1 MTLTPGADWIGS
13 PRRRPGPEIPSSRTA
28 SGRNT
33 RFYRTSFDFAA
44 LLPSGGML
52 YARKEKRGEIACF

>member
-33 RFYRTSFDFAA
+33 RFYRISFDFAT
-44 LLPSGGML
+44 LLPSDDTS
-52 YARKEKRGEIACF
+52 YI